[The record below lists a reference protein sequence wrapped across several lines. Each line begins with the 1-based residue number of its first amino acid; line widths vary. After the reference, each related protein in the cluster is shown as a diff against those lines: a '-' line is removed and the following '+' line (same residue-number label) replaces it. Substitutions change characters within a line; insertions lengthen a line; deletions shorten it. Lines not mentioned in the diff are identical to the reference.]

1 MSLHDLTMTEA
12 SVRLRSGEVSPV
24 ELAESCLAR
33 IGETEG
39 ALNAY
44 VVVTG
49 EPALE
54 AATAA
59 EKEIAAGRV
68 RGPMHGIPVCVK
80 DLCDMAGLATTASSK
95 VRHDHMADSDSAVVT
110 RLKEAGAVIVGKTH
124 THEFAYGI
132 STPTT
137 RNPWNTDC
145 IPGGSSGGTGAS
157 VAARG
162 CFAGIGTDTGGSIRI
177 PAALCGL
184 VGLKPTYGR
193 VSRAGVTSLSWSLD
207 HVGPLARTVKD
218 AANMLSVLAGYDA
231 RDPGSVDLPVPD
243 YTAGM
248 NDGIA
253 GLRLGQPTNFYFD
266 RMDSEA
272 RSLVEAAFDVLR
284 AAGAEIVPVELPL
297 AETYIAV
304 EFGLCLPEA
313 SAYHEKELRSRA
325 DLYGEDVRTLL
336 EAGELI
342 PATDYIRAL
351 RVREQIKQGWAA
363 LMAPGG
369 IDAVVAPTVPAAAAR
384 VDQNMFTWPDGTE
397 ETATNAYVRHSCPAN
412 VTGLPSITVPCG
424 FTDAA
429 LPVGFQVIGRPFA
442 EAEIVRIARSY
453 EATVDWSAR
462 APNPK

>member
-1 MSLHDLTMTEA
+1 MSLHDLTMAEA
-12 SVRLRSGEVSPV
+12 EARLKAGDVSAV
-24 ELAESCLAR
+24 ELTESCLSR
-33 IGETEG
+33 IRATEE

-44 VVVTG
+44 VTVT
-49 EPALE
+49 EERALE
-54 AATAA
+54 AAAA
-59 EKEIAAGRV
+59 AGKEIAAGRV

-80 DLCDMAGLATTASSK
+80 DLCDMAGLPTTASSK
-95 VRHDHMADSDSAVVT
+95 VRHDHMADSDSAVVV
-110 RLKEAGAVIVGKTH
+110 RLQEAGAVIVGKTH

-137 RNPWNTDC
+137 RNPWDTDC

-177 PAALCGL
+177 PAALCGV
-184 VGLKPTYGR
+184 VGLKPTFGR
-193 VSRAGVTSLSWSLD
+193 VSRAGVASLSWSLD
-207 HVGPLARTVKD
+207 HVGPLARTVED
-218 AANMLSVLAGYDA
+218 AANMLGVLAGYDP

-243 YTAGM
+243 YTASM

-253 GLRLGQPTNFYFD
+253 GLRLGKPTNFYFD
-266 RMDSEA
+266 QMDDEA
-272 RSLVEAAFDVLR
+272 KNLVETAFDALR

-313 SAYHEKELRSRA
+313 SAYHEKELRTRA
-325 DLYGEDVRTLL
+325 DLYGEDVRTFL

-351 RVREQIKQGWAA
+351 RVRELIKQGWAT

-369 IDAVVAPTVPAAAAR
+369 VDAIIAPTVPAVAAR
-384 VDQNMFTWPDGTE
+384 VDQEMFTWPDGTE
-397 ETATNAYVRHSCPAN
+397 ETTTNAYVRHSCPAN
-412 VTGLPSITVPCG
+412 VTGLPAITVPCG
-424 FTDAA
+424 FTAGA

-442 EAEIVRIARSY
+442 EADIVRIARSY
-453 EATVDWSAR
+453 EASTDWTAR
-462 APNPK
+462 APDPG

>member
-207 HVGPLARTVKD
+207 HVHASAQVGRHE
-218 AANMLSVLAGYDA
+218 S
-231 RDPGSVDLPVPD
+231 
-243 YTAGM
+243 
-248 NDGIA
+248 A
-253 GLRLGQPTNFYFD
+253 GLFR
-266 RMDSEA
+266 
-272 RSLVEAAFDVLR
+272 
-284 AAGAEIVPVELPL
+284 
-297 AETYIAV
+297 
-304 EFGLCLPEA
+304 
-313 SAYHEKELRSRA
+313 
-325 DLYGEDVRTLL
+325 
-336 EAGELI
+336 
-342 PATDYIRAL
+342 
-351 RVREQIKQGWAA
+351 QIKQNRPALEHGDRRAA
-363 LMAPGG
+363 ARRVMVHDGRHPVVGADPQEIRLELAAAPD
-369 IDAVVAPTVPAAAAR
+369 IHRHDAVVQSHLLKRDGNLPA
-384 VDQNMFTWPDGTE
+384 
-397 ETATNAYVRHSCPAN
+397 VRGRP
-412 VTGLPSITVPCG
+412 
-424 FTDAA
+424 
-429 LPVGFQVIGRPFA
+429 VIG
-442 EAEIVRIARSY
+442 VDHGLRS
-453 EATVDWSAR
+453 ACGS
-462 APNPK
+462 